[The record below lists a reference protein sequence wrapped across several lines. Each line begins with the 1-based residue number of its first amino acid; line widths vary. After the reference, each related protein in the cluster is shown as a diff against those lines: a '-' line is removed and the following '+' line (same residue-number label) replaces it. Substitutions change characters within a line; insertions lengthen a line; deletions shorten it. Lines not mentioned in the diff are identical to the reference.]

1 MSGWRRLF
9 SYFLVGFL
17 AAWAFVTVLDWLD
30 ASRDM
35 QRAAAFVCIAGALWA
50 LIRHEQ
56 LEAGD
61 ALRVAAT
68 VFALAVSTVAL
79 LGIIGSIEEVPPL
92 GCVSSEGEIQATIS
106 PASGATV
113 WTKATSGSDPTG
125 LLLVRGCRLKFSG
138 WCLGAIHLNARDSA
152 VTDSRWLILSDGRGL
167 VASGHTIGTIPRDVE
182 PENCPGHVEPPGPVE
197 FREAWVDAKAKRVRL
212 LALSPRAAM
221 VGFAVREDN
230 RWRRLGWDTHA
241 VDEQPVT
248 LQFPAGKPV
257 KAGAVIA
264 AVPCIA
270 FERPTNRDVAGAGKA
285 EEKTLILKGR
295 SVEPGNEK
303 IAYQPTGK
311 DVAEVACQRLPRV
324 PF

>member
-1 MSGWRRLF
+1 MTHWRRLF

-17 AAWAFVTVLDWLD
+17 AAWAFVTVLGWLD

-35 QRAAAFVCIAGALWA
+35 QRAAAFICVAGALWA
-50 LIRHEQ
+50 LIRNEQ
-56 LEAGD
+56 LEVGD
-61 ALRVAAT
+61 AMRVAAT

-92 GCVSSEGEIQATIS
+92 GCVSSEGKIQATIS
-106 PASGATV
+106 ADTGTIV
-113 WTKATSGSDPTG
+113 WTKATPGSDATG

-138 WCLGAIHLNARDSA
+138 WCLGAIHLNARDTA

-167 VASGHTIGTIPRDVE
+167 VASGHTIGTIPRGME
-182 PENCPGHVEPPGPVE
+182 PENCPGQVDPPGPVE
-197 FREAWVDAKAKRVRL
+197 FREAWVDAKTKRIRL
-212 LALSPRAAM
+212 LARSSHAAM
-221 VGFAVREDN
+221 IGFAVREGN
-230 RWRRLGWDTHA
+230 RWRRLGWDTYA

-248 LQFPAGKPV
+248 LQFPAGESV
-257 KAGAVIA
+257 KAGERIA

-270 FERPTNRDVAGAGKA
+270 FERPTNRDVAGAGQAK
-285 EEKTLILKGR
+285 EKTLILKGK

-311 DVAEVACQRLPRV
+311 DIAEVACQRLPRV